1 MTPEF
6 SRPERVD
13 TIGARPRSVTIA
25 ADPAECAALATRF
38 GLVGVERLTAVLSV
52 QEEAAG
58 IVVTGRVEADVIQ
71 ACVVTGAPLTAH
83 VDEQVVLRFVPEAA
97 EAGADEIE
105 LADDALDTI
114 PYAGGAIDL
123 GEAAAE
129 TMALA
134 LDPFPRGPEAAAA
147 LRAAG
152 VVGEEEVGPFGALAA
167 LREQL
172 KAE

>member
-13 TIGARPRSVTIA
+13 AIGARPRSVTIA
-25 ADPAECAALATRF
+25 ADATELAALAVRF
-38 GLVGVERLTAVLSV
+38 GLVSVDRLAATLALH
-52 QEEAAG
+52 EEASG
-58 IVVTGRVEADVIQ
+58 IVVTGRVEAEVVQ
-71 ACVVTGAPLTAH
+71 ACVVTGAPLTTR
-83 VDEQVVLRFVPEAA
+83 VDEPVALRFVPGA
-97 EAGADEIE
+97 EVPEGDEIE

-114 PYAGGAIDL
+114 PYAGSAIDL

-134 LDPFPRGPEAAAA
+134 LDPFPRGPDAAES

-152 VVGEEEVGPFGALAA
+152 VVAEEEAGPFGALAA
-167 LREQL
+167 LRDRL
-172 KAE
+172 KG